1 MAPTIKSELIIL
13 SQSDFWN
20 YLIQNRYLRVDRLG
34 QDEVKL
40 QEKEVERS
48 SDTKGLEYMERE

>member
-1 MAPTIKSELIIL
+1 MAPTIKPEFLIL
-13 SQSDFWN
+13 SQSDLWN
-20 YLIQNRYLRVDRLG
+20 YLIQNRYLRVE
-34 QDEVKL
+34 DEVKL